1 MAKIHVPYSKTGMD
15 LNIEDKN
22 LLKVLTSKAH
32 DFKPAKSESQ
42 LVEDSM
48 DNPIGSKKLEEL
60 AVGKKNIVI
69 ITSDHTRPVPSK
81 VTMPIILRRIR
92 SVNKDAKIKI
102 LIANG
107 FHRPTTKEELIF
119 KMGEEIVE
127 NEEIVMHISTDDSQM
142 VKAGV
147 LPSGGDFYLNKVA
160 FEADLLIAEGFI
172 EPHFFAGFSGG
183 RKPA

>member
-1 MAKIHVPYSKTGMD
+1 MATIHVPYSKTGMD

-32 DFKPAKSESQ
+32 DFKPNKSESQ

-81 VTMPIILRRIR
+81 ITMPIILRRIR
-92 SVNKDAKIKI
+92 SVNKDA
-102 LIANG
+102 
-107 FHRPTTKEELIF
+107 
-119 KMGEEIVE
+119 
-127 NEEIVMHISTDDSQM
+127 
-142 VKAGV
+142 
-147 LPSGGDFYLNKVA
+147 
-160 FEADLLIAEGFI
+160 
-172 EPHFFAGFSGG
+172 
-183 RKPA
+183 

>member
-1 MAKIHVPYSKTGMD
+1 MAKIHVPYSKDGMD

-32 DFKPAKSESQ
+32 DFKPEKSESQ

-60 AVGKKNIVI
+60 AIGKKNIVI

-92 SVNKDAKIKI
+92 SVNKEAKIKI

-107 FHRPTTKEELIF
+107 CHLGEIF
-119 KMGEEIVE
+119 I
-127 NEEIVMHISTDDSQM
+127 
-142 VKAGV
+142 
-147 LPSGGDFYLNKVA
+147 
-160 FEADLLIAEGFI
+160 
-172 EPHFFAGFSGG
+172 
-183 RKPA
+183 

>member
-69 ITSDHTRPVPSK
+69 ITSDHQYQ
-81 VTMPIILRRIR
+81 
-92 SVNKDAKIKI
+92 AK
-102 LIANG
+102 
-107 FHRPTTKEELIF
+107 
-119 KMGEEIVE
+119 
-127 NEEIVMHISTDDSQM
+127 
-142 VKAGV
+142 
-147 LPSGGDFYLNKVA
+147 
-160 FEADLLIAEGFI
+160 
-172 EPHFFAGFSGG
+172 
-183 RKPA
+183 

>member
-1 MAKIHVPYSKTGMD
+1 MI
-15 LNIEDKN
+15 I
-22 LLKVLTSKAH
+22 KAQ
-32 DFKPAKSESQ
+32 DFKPAKSEKQ
-42 LVEDSM
+42 LDEDSM

-60 AVGKKNIVI
+60 AVGKNNIVI

-119 KMGEEIVE
+119 KINRYEKKNKLIYLEENIVF
-127 NEEIVMHISTDDSQM
+127 N
-142 VKAGV
+142 
-147 LPSGGDFYLNKVA
+147 LLNK
-160 FEADLLIAEGFI
+160 ELLIDGNILELTKNEKNLLFLLAMT
-172 EPHFFAGFSGG
+172 
-183 RKPA
+183 

>member
-1 MAKIHVPYSKTGMD
+1 
-15 LNIEDKN
+15 
-22 LLKVLTSKAH
+22 
-32 DFKPAKSESQ
+32 
-42 LVEDSM
+42 M

-107 FHRPTTKEELIF
+107 FHRRTTKEELIF
-119 KMGEEIVE
+119 KMGE
-127 NEEIVMHISTDDSQM
+127 
-142 VKAGV
+142 
-147 LPSGGDFYLNKVA
+147 
-160 FEADLLIAEGFI
+160 
-172 EPHFFAGFSGG
+172 
-183 RKPA
+183 

>member
-119 KMGEEIVE
+119 KMGEEIV
-127 NEEIVMHISTDDSQM
+127 
-142 VKAGV
+142 
-147 LPSGGDFYLNKVA
+147 
-160 FEADLLIAEGFI
+160 
-172 EPHFFAGFSGG
+172 
-183 RKPA
+183 